1 MRADR
6 DRSCRAYAG
15 QSQLELYVSNGPGTG
30 ASITGCQRVLPEE
43 WLPADDLYHD
53 GQRGRDQDRD
63 VPVWCALI
71 VRRAEYE
78 VDGTGVVLN
87 LVTRS
92 GAGVS
97 VSPRRESTQA
107 RPGNAFRERGCR
119 TTPSA
124 GR

>member
-15 QSQLELYVSNGPGTG
+15 QSHLSYTYRTDQELVQASQAASAYCLRNGSQPMTSTMM
-30 ASITGCQRVLPEE
+30 AN
-43 WLPADDLYHD
+43 

-78 VDGTGVVLN
+78 VDG
-87 LVTRS
+87 RAS
-92 GAGVS
+92 S
-97 VSPRRESTQA
+97 
-107 RPGNAFRERGCR
+107 
-119 TTPSA
+119 
-124 GR
+124 